1 MIVDWFFRRDIYNV
15 WKPSERS
22 LRYNDTILVN
32 KYIYHK
38 IVHGISNTQL
48 EDTSFCGVDLGLWCL
63 TPLSTIFQL
72 YRVRQFYWWSK
83 PEYPGKTTDLPQIID
98 KLYRIALYRLHLAW
112 AGCELP
118 TSVVICIDCIG
129 NCKSSYIIV
138 TAMTAPIDQ
147 GTSNMKY
154 KIRGNS
160 RLWLNILYGCICTLS
175 RNIQSILYEIY

>member
-1 MIVDWFFRRDIYNV
+1 MWCRFRVMVLNATFNNISV
-15 WKPSERS
+15 ISCPS
-22 LRYNDTILVN
+22 ILLV
-32 KYIYHK
+32 KQ
-38 IVHGISNTQL
+38 T
-48 EDTSFCGVDLGLWCL
+48 GVPGEN
-63 TPLSTIFQL
+63 
-72 YRVRQFYWWSK
+72 YR
-83 PEYPGKTTDLPQIID
+83 PAAIID
-98 KLYRIALYRLHLAW
+98 KLYRIALYRLYLAW

-118 TSVVICIDCIG
+118 TSVVICTDCIG

-160 RLWLNILYGCICTLS
+160 RLWLNILYGCIFTLS